1 MKRDQGFTLIEM
13 LVAVGI
19 LTLLVVVMADGVT
32 SNLRAAQ
39 YTRNSAQAKA
49 YAQSVLEA
57 YRSAWSEVDNYKL
70 KAVPDLSGL
79 PKLPAPY
86 QSKAPLVRITDV
98 ALADA
103 AGNDITLAKDTNIVQ
118 VRQVEVT
125 VFRNSDSAVV
135 LSTRISD
142 PSARKRI
149 K

>member
-19 LTLLVVVMADGVT
+19 LALVVVVMADGVT

-79 PKLPAPY
+79 PELPAPY

>member
-1 MKRDQGFTLIEM
+1 MNRDQGFTLIEM

-19 LTLLVVVMADGVT
+19 LAVVVVVMASGVT

-39 YTRNSAQAKA
+39 YTRTSAQAKA

-57 YRSAWSEVDNYKL
+57 YRSAWSEVDNYRL
-70 KAVPDLSGL
+70 KSVPDLSGL
-79 PKLPAPY
+79 PALPAPY
-86 QSKAPLVRITDV
+86 QAKAPAVRITDV
-98 ALADA
+98 ALVDA
-103 AGNDITLAKDTNIVQ
+103 AGNDITTAKDTNIVQ

-125 VFRNSDSAVV
+125 VFRDTESAVV

-149 K
+149 R